1 MDAFVYIVRHGP
13 NEELRFSLRSLHQ
26 HFPGTPVFIV
36 GNMPSWCQPTGYLP
50 GNHWKDKPSNVWGNL
65 QLAAGWDALPDDIVI
80 MNDDMYITGP
90 VKKIPVLYRGPLADH
105 VDSLRG
111 RNDWWSHS
119 MRHTAS
125 LLPED
130 ARSYELHT
138 PFPCSRSLM
147 HETLSIRSG
156 LYPPQWRTLYGNQ
169 HHSGRRAKRDVKI
182 ARRTDALP
190 TPFAS
195 TRDISFRLN
204 RRLLAQAFPD
214 PSPHEAHQRT
224 Y

>member
-1 MDAFVYIVRHGP
+1 MEAFVYIVRHGP
-13 NEELRFSLRSLHQ
+13 NEELRYSLRSLHQ
-26 HFPGTPVFIV
+26 HFPGIPIFIV
-36 GNMPSWCQPTGYLP
+36 GDMPSWCRPEGFLP

-65 QLAAGWDALPDDIVI
+65 QLASTWTDVPEDIVI

-90 VKKIPVLYRGPLADH
+90 VRKIPVLYRGPLADH

-119 MRHTAS
+119 IRHTAS

-138 PFPCSRSLM
+138 PFPCSRSRLAEVLNTDPGP
-147 HETLSIRSG
+147 H
-156 LYPPQWRTLYGNQ
+156 PPQWRTLYGN
-169 HHSGRRAKRDVKI
+169 HHHGGRQADSDVKI
-182 ARRTDALP
+182 PRRVEALP

-204 RRLLAQAFPD
+204 RHIIDAAFPEPG
-214 PSPHEAHQRT
+214 PSEW
-224 Y
+224 